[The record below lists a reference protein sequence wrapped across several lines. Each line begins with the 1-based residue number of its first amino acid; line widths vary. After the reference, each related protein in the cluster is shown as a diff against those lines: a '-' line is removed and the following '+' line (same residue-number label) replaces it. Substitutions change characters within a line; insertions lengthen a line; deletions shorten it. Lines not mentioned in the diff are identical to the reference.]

1 MLNDLLSLCVAL
13 WAIKLSSITRYN
25 PKYSYGWQRAEILGA
40 LVNGVFLLA
49 LCFTI
54 LMDAIE
60 RFVSPK
66 AIKDPMMV
74 LITGGVGLVANLIGL
89 LLFHEHGHGHG
100 DHTEKGQHG
109 HEGGH
114 LNMRGIFLHVLG
126 DALGNMGVIA
136 SALFIWLTPF
146 SWRFYFDPLVSV
158 LITIIIFFSALPL
171 VKQTA
176 SILLQGVPRTVPL
189 SDVYQSLLKVE
200 GVKSVHEL
208 HVWQL
213 SDIKLIASL
222 HVLLESREGYMK
234 SAADIRKSLH
244 GFGIHSAT
252 IQPEFIEDD
261 DKSQKNES
269 CLYLNHPPDE
279 GSTSSSTCLL
289 RCIEASCLED
299 NCCSA
304 VQ

>member
-1 MLNDLLSLCVAL
+1 
-13 WAIKLSSITRYN
+13 
-25 PKYSYGWQRAEILGA
+25 
-40 LVNGVFLLA
+40 
-49 LCFTI
+49 
-54 LMDAIE
+54 MDAIE

-66 AIKDPMMV
+66 AIKDPVMV
-74 LITGGVGLVANLIGL
+74 LITGGAGLVANLIGL
-89 LLFHEHGHGHG
+89 FLFHEHGHSHGHEE
-100 DHTEKGQHG
+100 HTEKGQHG

-114 LNMRGIFLHVLG
+114 LNMKGLFLHVLG
-126 DALGNMGVIA
+126 DALGNLGVIA

-158 LITIIIFFSALPL
+158 LITIIIFLSALPL

-176 SILLQGVPRTVPL
+176 SILLQGVPKTVPL

-222 HVLLESREGYMK
+222 HVLLESREGYMR
-234 SAADIRKSLH
+234 SASDIRKSLH

-252 IQPEFIEDD
+252 IQPEFIDDD
-261 DKSQKNES
+261 DKSQKNAA
-269 CLYLNHPPDE
+269 CFYLNHG
-279 GSTSSSTCLL
+279 GSASSSTCLL

-299 NCCSA
+299 NCCPL